1 MGSQRLIDV
10 LAKKHNDWFKMAKSL
25 GCTQEEANDLVQQMY
40 LKICYIGKNKK
51 DKILLDEGINTMYIY
66 NTIKNLYK
74 DGFHLYTHKNH
85 VIFTSKYEKEYEP
98 VNIEKEK
105 SFNNLLDYIDKT
117 VDKWY
122 WYDKKMWEIHFKRN
136 MSMRE
141 INRRTKISLS
151 SIFETLNYAKKEIKK
166 RAEKL
171 YQEYKRTK

>member
-10 LAKKHNDWFKMAKSL
+10 LAKKHSDWYKMAKSL

-40 LKICYIGKNKK
+40 LKICYTGKDKK
-51 DKILLDEGINTMYIY
+51 DIVIIDGNINTMYIY

-74 DGFHLYTHKNH
+74 DGFHLYRHKNH
-85 VIFTSKYEKEYEP
+85 VILSSSHEKEFTP
-98 VNIEKEK
+98 ANIEEEK
-105 SFNNLLDYIDKT
+105 SFDNLINYIDDI
-117 VDKWY
+117 VSKWY
-122 WYDKKMWEIHFKRN
+122 WYDKKMWEIYFHRN

-166 RAEKL
+166 RSQKL
-171 YQEYKRTK
+171 YQEYKKTK